1 MIDAKRIKLLAFD
14 ADDTLWDCQSYFDV
28 VEEKYIAILSDY
40 GSPDDISASLF
51 KIESANMPS
60 LGYGCKAFIL
70 SLIENAI
77 AISHGSLPTEKVGE
91 IMTLGKELL
100 NMPATPLPNVVAT
113 LKTLKKR
120 EGNYKTIVFTKGE
133 LLDQENKLKRSGL
146 SESFDEIIVVSDKT
160 QKEYL
165 NLCKRFDC
173 AIEDLVMVG
182 NSFRSD
188 IDPVL
193 QLGGSAIYLPSQTL
207 WQHEMAEEYEH
218 ERLVILKSFSEL
230 INIL

>member
-28 VEEKYIAILSDY
+28 VEEKYTTILSDY

-133 LLDQENKLKRSGL
+133 LLDQEL
-146 SESFDEIIVVSDKT
+146 S
-160 QKEYL
+160 
-165 NLCKRFDC
+165 
-173 AIEDLVMVG
+173 
-182 NSFRSD
+182 
-188 IDPVL
+188 
-193 QLGGSAIYLPSQTL
+193 
-207 WQHEMAEEYEH
+207 
-218 ERLVILKSFSEL
+218 L
-230 INIL
+230 IHI

>member
-28 VEEKYIAILSDY
+28 VEEKYTTILSDY

-133 LLDQENKLKRSGL
+133 LLDQENKLKRSWL

-193 QLGGSAIYLPSQTL
+193 QLGGSAIYLPAQTL